1 MAVLPDLT
9 AAGWYGLVVFLVV
22 LGLLVVF
29 VETISSRRLLG
40 LLLGTV
46 FVGIILVS
54 LGETGMVLLALG
66 FGAALVAN
74 QTFEWLTT
82 R

>member
-22 LGLLVVF
+22 LGFLVVF

-40 LLLGTV
+40 LLLGTA
-46 FVGIILVS
+46 FVAIILVS